1 MVTTTSLFSQENL
14 DPRSLELLV
23 QVIED
28 SNLPGFDYVELKR
41 AVANLHAMNIEE
53 SVAYKSAFAT
63 ATTVGVTKEKLIES
77 AGYYRNLI
85 AQEVD
90 KFKQAS
96 EQQIKNKVTA
106 RQDEA
111 KRLRDQVARHEA
123 DIARLQEEVARYRS
137 EIESADAQA
146 KTEQD
151 KIARAG
157 EQFDKTQAA
166 VLLQID
172 RDVENM
178 HKYL

>member
-23 QVIED
+23 RVIEE

-41 AVANLHAMNIEE
+41 AVANLTAMNMEE

-63 ATTVGVTKEKLIES
+63 ASTVGVTKEKLIES
-77 AGYYRNLI
+77 AGYYRNLL

-90 KFKQAS
+90 KFRQTI
-96 EQQIKNKVTA
+96 EQQTKNKVTN
-106 RQDEA
+106 REA
-111 KRLRDQVARHEA
+111 EALRLRDQVARHEA
-123 DIARLQEEVARYRS
+123 DIARLQEEIALYKAD
-137 EIESADAQA
+137 IESAEKAA
-146 KTEQD
+146 KAEQE

-157 EQFDKTQAA
+157 ENFDKTQAA
-166 VLLQID
+166 LLMQID

-178 HKYL
+178 HKHL